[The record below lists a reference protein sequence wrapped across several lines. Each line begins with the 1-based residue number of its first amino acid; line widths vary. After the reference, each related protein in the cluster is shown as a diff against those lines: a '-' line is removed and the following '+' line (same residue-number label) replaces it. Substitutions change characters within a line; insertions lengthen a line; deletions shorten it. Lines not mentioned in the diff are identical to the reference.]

1 MKFEAVVRTD
11 LGKGASRRLRLQEQ
25 FPGII
30 YGGEAAPVAI
40 ALKHSDVINQM
51 DKPEFYEGF
60 VLVIDGQE
68 VKVKPQDIQRHPFK
82 PKITHIDFQRVIA
95 GQDVH
100 TNVPLHFVNEEKS
113 AAVKAGGIA
122 EHHVTEIEVTCLPK
136 NLPEFIEVDMAG
148 VEMGQ
153 TLHLSDL
160 TLPAGVSS
168 VELAKNDEAH
178 DLAVVTVKPAPKA
191 ADAEEDGEEAA
202 TTEAIPSAV
211 AATAA
216 RRQLIF
222 LRRTEICPH
231 RILLPRSR

>member
-1 MKFEAVVRTD
+1 MSEANFKLDASVRTD
-11 LGKGASRRLRLQEQ
+11 LGKGASRRLRREDKL
-25 FPGII
+25 PGII
-30 YGGEAAPVAI
+30 YGGEEAPVSITLDHNKVNNSADFE
-40 ALKHSDVINQM
+40 AFYSHVLEINL
-51 DKPEFYEGF
+51 DGKVVE
-60 VLVIDGQE
+60 VLVKDM
-68 VKVKPQDIQRHPFK
+68 QRHPFK

-100 TNVPLHFVNEEKS
+100 TNVPLHFVNEEAS

-191 ADAEEDGEEAA
+191 AEAEEDGEEAA
-202 TTEAIPSAV
+202 SE
-211 AATAA
+211 
-216 RRQLIF
+216 
-222 LRRTEICPH
+222 E
-231 RILLPRSR
+231 

>member
-1 MKFEAVVRTD
+1 MSEANFKLDASVRTD
-11 LGKGASRRLRLQEQ
+11 LGKGASRRLRREDKL
-25 FPGII
+25 PGII
-30 YGGEAAPVAI
+30 YGGEEAPVSITLDHNKVNNSADFE
-40 ALKHSDVINQM
+40 AFYSHVLEINL
-51 DKPEFYEGF
+51 DGKGVE
-60 VLVIDGQE
+60 VLVKDM
-68 VKVKPQDIQRHPFK
+68 QRHPFK

-122 EHHVTEIEVTCLPK
+122 QHHVTEIEVTCLPK

-160 TLPAGVSS
+160 PLPAGVSS

-191 ADAEEDGEEAA
+191 AEAEEDGEEAA
-202 TTEAIPSAV
+202 SE
-211 AATAA
+211 
-216 RRQLIF
+216 
-222 LRRTEICPH
+222 E
-231 RILLPRSR
+231 

>member
-1 MKFEAVVRTD
+1 MSKAIFTLDATVRTD
-11 LGKGASRRLRLQEQ
+11 LGKGASRRLRREDKL
-25 FPGII
+25 PGII
-30 YGGEAAPVAI
+30 YGGEEAPVSITLDHNKVNNA
-40 ALKHSDVINQM
+40 ADFEAFYSHVLTLNLDG
-51 DKPEFYEGF
+51 KPVE
-60 VLVIDGQE
+60 VLVKDM
-68 VKVKPQDIQRHPFK
+68 QRHPYK
-82 PKITHIDFQRVIA
+82 PKIMHIDFQRVIA
-95 GQDVH
+95 GEDVH

-202 TTEAIPSAV
+202 SE
-211 AATAA
+211 
-216 RRQLIF
+216 
-222 LRRTEICPH
+222 E
-231 RILLPRSR
+231 

>member
-1 MKFEAVVRTD
+1 MSEANFKLDASVRTD
-11 LGKGASRRLRLQEQ
+11 LGKGASRRLRREDKL
-25 FPGII
+25 PGII
-30 YGGEAAPVAI
+30 YGGEEAPVSITLDHNKVNNSADFE
-40 ALKHSDVINQM
+40 AFYSHVLEINL
-51 DKPEFYEGF
+51 DGKVVE
-60 VLVIDGQE
+60 VLVKDM
-68 VKVKPQDIQRHPFK
+68 QRHPFK

-113 AAVKAGGIA
+113 TAVKAGGIA

-202 TTEAIPSAV
+202 SE
-211 AATAA
+211 
-216 RRQLIF
+216 
-222 LRRTEICPH
+222 E
-231 RILLPRSR
+231 

>member
-1 MKFEAVVRTD
+1 MSEANFKLDASVRTD
-11 LGKGASRRLRLQEQ
+11 LGKGASRRLRREDKL
-25 FPGII
+25 PGII
-30 YGGEAAPVAI
+30 YGGEEAPVSITLDHNKVNNSADFE
-40 ALKHSDVINQM
+40 AFYSHVLEINL
-51 DKPEFYEGF
+51 DGKVVE
-60 VLVIDGQE
+60 VLVKDM
-68 VKVKPQDIQRHPFK
+68 QRHPFK

-136 NLPEFIEVDMAG
+136 DLPEFIEVDMAA

-153 TLHLSDL
+153 TVHLSDL

-191 ADAEEDGEEAA
+191 AEAEEDGEEAA
-202 TTEAIPSAV
+202 SE
-211 AATAA
+211 
-216 RRQLIF
+216 
-222 LRRTEICPH
+222 E
-231 RILLPRSR
+231 

>member
-1 MKFEAVVRTD
+1 MSEANFKLDASVRTD
-11 LGKGASRRLRLQEQ
+11 LGKGASRRLRREDKL
-25 FPGII
+25 PGII
-30 YGGEAAPVAI
+30 YGGEEAPVSITLDHNKVNNSADFE
-40 ALKHSDVINQM
+40 AFYSHVLEINL
-51 DKPEFYEGF
+51 DGKVVE
-60 VLVIDGQE
+60 VLVKDM
-68 VKVKPQDIQRHPFK
+68 QRHPFK

-136 NLPEFIEVDMAG
+136 DLPEFIEVDMAA

-153 TLHLSDL
+153 TVHLSDL

-202 TTEAIPSAV
+202 SE
-211 AATAA
+211 
-216 RRQLIF
+216 
-222 LRRTEICPH
+222 E
-231 RILLPRSR
+231 

>member
-1 MKFEAVVRTD
+1 MSEANFKLDASVRTD
-11 LGKGASRRLRLQEQ
+11 LGKGASRRLRREDKL
-25 FPGII
+25 PGII
-30 YGGEAAPVAI
+30 YGGEEAPVSITLDHNKVNNSADFE
-40 ALKHSDVINQM
+40 AFYSHVLEINL
-51 DKPEFYEGF
+51 DGKVVE
-60 VLVIDGQE
+60 VLVKDM
-68 VKVKPQDIQRHPFK
+68 QRHPFK

-136 NLPEFIEVDMAG
+136 NLPELIEVDMAG

-202 TTEAIPSAV
+202 SE
-211 AATAA
+211 
-216 RRQLIF
+216 
-222 LRRTEICPH
+222 E
-231 RILLPRSR
+231 

>member
-1 MKFEAVVRTD
+1 MSEANFKLDASVRTY
-11 LGKGASRRLRLQEQ
+11 LGKGASRRLRREDKL
-25 FPGII
+25 PGII
-30 YGGEAAPVAI
+30 YGGEEAPVSITLDHNKVNNSADFE
-40 ALKHSDVINQM
+40 AFYSHVLEINL
-51 DKPEFYEGF
+51 DGKVVE
-60 VLVIDGQE
+60 VLVKDM
-68 VKVKPQDIQRHPFK
+68 QRHPFK

-202 TTEAIPSAV
+202 SE
-211 AATAA
+211 
-216 RRQLIF
+216 
-222 LRRTEICPH
+222 E
-231 RILLPRSR
+231 

>member
-1 MKFEAVVRTD
+1 MSEANFKLDASVRTD
-11 LGKGASRRLRLQEQ
+11 LGKGASRRLRREDKL
-25 FPGII
+25 PGII
-30 YGGEAAPVAI
+30 YGGEEAPVSITLDHNKVNNSADFE
-40 ALKHSDVINQM
+40 AFYSHVLEINL
-51 DKPEFYEGF
+51 DGKVVE
-60 VLVIDGQE
+60 VLVKDM
-68 VKVKPQDIQRHPFK
+68 QRHPFK

-153 TLHLSDL
+153 TLHLSGL

-202 TTEAIPSAV
+202 SE
-211 AATAA
+211 
-216 RRQLIF
+216 
-222 LRRTEICPH
+222 E
-231 RILLPRSR
+231 

>member
-1 MKFEAVVRTD
+1 MSEANFKLDASVRTD
-11 LGKGASRRLRLQEQ
+11 LGKGASRRLRREDKL
-25 FPGII
+25 PGII
-30 YGGEAAPVAI
+30 YGGEEAPVSITLDHNKVNNSADFE
-40 ALKHSDVINQM
+40 AFYSHVLEINL
-51 DKPEFYEGF
+51 DGKVVE
-60 VLVIDGQE
+60 VLVKDM
-68 VKVKPQDIQRHPFK
+68 QRHPYK

-202 TTEAIPSAV
+202 SE
-211 AATAA
+211 
-216 RRQLIF
+216 
-222 LRRTEICPH
+222 E
-231 RILLPRSR
+231 

>member
-1 MKFEAVVRTD
+1 MSEANFKLDASVRTD
-11 LGKGASRRLRLQEQ
+11 LGKGASRRLRREDKL
-25 FPGII
+25 PGII
-30 YGGEAAPVAI
+30 YGGEEAPVSITLDHNKVNNSADFE
-40 ALKHSDVINQM
+40 AFYSHVLEINL
-51 DKPEFYEGF
+51 DGKVVE
-60 VLVIDGQE
+60 VLVKDM
-68 VKVKPQDIQRHPFK
+68 QRHPFK

-113 AAVKAGGIA
+113 AAVKAGGIT

-153 TLHLSDL
+153 TLHLSAL
-160 TLPAGVSS
+160 TLPAGVAS

-202 TTEAIPSAV
+202 SE
-211 AATAA
+211 
-216 RRQLIF
+216 
-222 LRRTEICPH
+222 E
-231 RILLPRSR
+231 

>member
-1 MKFEAVVRTD
+1 MSEANFKLDASVRTD
-11 LGKGASRRLRLQEQ
+11 LGKGASRRLRREDKL
-25 FPGII
+25 PGII
-30 YGGEAAPVAI
+30 YGGEEAPVSITLDHNKVNNSADFE
-40 ALKHSDVINQM
+40 AFYSHVLEINL
-51 DKPEFYEGF
+51 DGKVVE
-60 VLVIDGQE
+60 VLVKDM
-68 VKVKPQDIQRHPFK
+68 QRHPFK

-100 TNVPLHFVNEEKS
+100 TNVPLHFVNEETS

-202 TTEAIPSAV
+202 SE
-211 AATAA
+211 
-216 RRQLIF
+216 
-222 LRRTEICPH
+222 E
-231 RILLPRSR
+231 

>member
-1 MKFEAVVRTD
+1 MSEANFKLDASVRTD
-11 LGKGASRRLRLQEQ
+11 LGKGASRRLRREDKL
-25 FPGII
+25 PGII
-30 YGGEAAPVAI
+30 YGGEEAPVSITLDHNKVNNSADFE
-40 ALKHSDVINQM
+40 AFYSHVLEINL
-51 DKPEFYEGF
+51 DGKVVE
-60 VLVIDGQE
+60 VLVKDM
-68 VKVKPQDIQRHPFK
+68 QRHPFK

-191 ADAEEDGEEAA
+191 AEAEEDGEEAA
-202 TTEAIPSAV
+202 S
-211 AATAA
+211 
-216 RRQLIF
+216 
-222 LRRTEICPH
+222 
-231 RILLPRSR
+231 

>member
-1 MKFEAVVRTD
+1 MSEANFKLDASVRTD
-11 LGKGASRRLRLQEQ
+11 LGKGASRRLRREDKL
-25 FPGII
+25 PGII
-30 YGGEAAPVAI
+30 YGGEEAPVSITLDHNKVNNSADFE
-40 ALKHSDVINQM
+40 AFYSHVLEINL
-51 DKPEFYEGF
+51 DGKVVE
-60 VLVIDGQE
+60 VLVKDM
-68 VKVKPQDIQRHPFK
+68 QRHPFK

-100 TNVPLHFVNEEKS
+100 TNVPLHFVNEESS

-202 TTEAIPSAV
+202 SE
-211 AATAA
+211 
-216 RRQLIF
+216 
-222 LRRTEICPH
+222 E
-231 RILLPRSR
+231 

>member
-1 MKFEAVVRTD
+1 MSEANFKLDASVRTD
-11 LGKGASRRLRLQEQ
+11 LGKGASRRLRREDKL
-25 FPGII
+25 PGII
-30 YGGEAAPVAI
+30 YGGEEAPVSITLDHNKVNNSADFE
-40 ALKHSDVINQM
+40 AFYSHVLEINL
-51 DKPEFYEGF
+51 DGKVVE
-60 VLVIDGQE
+60 VLVKDM
-68 VKVKPQDIQRHPFK
+68 QRHPFK

-100 TNVPLHFVNEEKS
+100 TNVPLHFVHEDKS

-202 TTEAIPSAV
+202 SE
-211 AATAA
+211 
-216 RRQLIF
+216 
-222 LRRTEICPH
+222 E
-231 RILLPRSR
+231 